1 MSLENTNAAV
11 EALLREKHMVAL
23 LKERIAVL
31 EGQLASGAGDV
42 IEAVNK
48 TSEIF
53 RSVRDERDALRAQ
66 VDRDQK
72 QILELQDQTSEIFRS
87 VRDERDALRAQ
98 VDRDQKQILELQDQ
112 TSEIFRSVRDERD
125 ALRAQVDRDQ
135 KQILELQDLL
145 ASWADKNGHY
155 VMVRRELWEGLKAST
170 DSDRTVPDLLLV
182 DLNVGLFQTQARAE
196 RDIAYTVIKAEQADR
211 DRWIAENKKLWARI
225 HAAQDALAG
234 NGGAK

>member
-1 MSLENTNAAV
+1 MQDGLHRHSVKPSDYWSQKEKGSGMSLENTNAAV

-48 TSEIF
+48 
-53 RSVRDERDALRAQ
+53 
-66 VDRDQK
+66 
-72 QILELQDQTSEIFRS
+72 TSEIFRS

>member
-48 TSEIF
+48 
-53 RSVRDERDALRAQ
+53 
-66 VDRDQK
+66 
-72 QILELQDQTSEIFRS
+72 TSEIFRS